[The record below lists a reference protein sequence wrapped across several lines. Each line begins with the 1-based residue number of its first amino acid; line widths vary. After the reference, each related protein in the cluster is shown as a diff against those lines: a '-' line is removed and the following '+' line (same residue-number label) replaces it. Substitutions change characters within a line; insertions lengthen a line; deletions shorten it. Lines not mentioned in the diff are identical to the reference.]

1 MLKVVVTIH
10 LLNARASACLI
21 FIASLFMYVVIL
33 VKLAIIRAFVETH
46 GILWEF
52 TIKINYNIKIY
63 IAKNKFLDENLR
75 KDNFIIRDLKAIL
88 LYIVEKLLYKVFVS
102 VLLIVKQHV

>member
-1 MLKVVVTIH
+1 M
-10 LLNARASACLI
+10 LNARASACLI

-52 TIKINYNIKIY
+52 TIKSISVISKFILPKIN
-63 IAKNKFLDENLR
+63 
-75 KDNFIIRDLKAIL
+75 
-88 LYIVEKLLYKVFVS
+88 S
-102 VLLIVKQHV
+102 